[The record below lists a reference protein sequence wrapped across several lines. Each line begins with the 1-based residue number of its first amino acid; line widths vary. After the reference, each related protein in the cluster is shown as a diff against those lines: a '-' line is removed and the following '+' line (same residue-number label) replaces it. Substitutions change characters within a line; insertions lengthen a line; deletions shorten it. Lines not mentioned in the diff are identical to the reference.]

1 MYKWGDEFW
10 KLNNYYGFLA
20 KEKYYAGYNR
30 DLKSNPFTDAEISEM
45 ENTAAKKTYLLTPS
59 ASNAL
64 PITEVVRNVPFFG
77 AFPTFAEQSVRTYA
91 RGIVDSIDL
100 IKSGNPR
107 KVAHGTAKLFTTM
120 AMSAFF
126 IGASDLIFAGGDDEE
141 AKKIDALK
149 SLMPS
154 YMKYRTVIP
163 IGRFDSDQLE
173 YEYFDAERYWMPTAA
188 TSFIRSI
195 FENMSSGNDLETT
208 VSESISKFF
217 SPFTGREL
225 LFGKVLD
232 LIKNEDPLTGRP
244 IYNEAMTSFWDKDKW
259 GYISDAFKPGTYRA
273 VNKIVDRYSEG
284 KDITNDVIGMASGG
298 RIMRVVPEL
307 SLKGKIR
314 NFLDK
319 KSDYNR
325 YIMPDFSTLK
335 KMNSEDLNS
344 AINNLE
350 AEIRLQMAELKG
362 TYDAVIVLG
371 MNPSDADEIVNAK
384 GMDKSLSKYII
395 TGDDKYIDEFMSKQ
409 RDKAYKKDIA
419 ADEGDYDWNKSKKM
433 SNKRKR
439 PTRPSNRRSRR

>member
-1 MYKWGDEFW
+1 MTF
-10 KLNNYYGFLA
+10 LVFYG
-20 KEKYYAGYNR
+20 
-30 DLKSNPFTDAEISEM
+30 I
-45 ENTAAKKTYLLTPS
+45 
-59 ASNAL
+59 
-64 PITEVVRNVPFFG
+64 
-77 AFPTFAEQSVRTYA
+77 
-91 RGIVDSIDL
+91 IVCD
-100 IKSGNPR
+100 
-107 KVAHGTAKLFTTM
+107 
-120 AMSAFF
+120 
-126 IGASDLIFAGGDDEE
+126 
-141 AKKIDALK
+141 
-149 SLMPS
+149 
-154 YMKYRTVIP
+154 
-163 IGRFDSDQLE
+163 
-173 YEYFDAERYWMPTAA
+173 
-188 TSFIRSI
+188 IRSDDMDDI
-195 FENMSSGNDLETT
+195 IKDIA
-208 VSESISKFF
+208 SESI
-217 SPFTGREL
+217 
-225 LFGKVLD
+225 
-232 LIKNEDPLTGRP
+232 
-244 IYNEAMTSFWDKDKW
+244 
-259 GYISDAFKPGTYRA
+259 
-273 VNKIVDRYSEG
+273 VNKIESKKIKKARLEELDSLS
-284 KDITNDVIGMASGG
+284 DVIGMASGG